1 MCEELL
7 VPKQCV
13 RKPRVSKVNEFA
25 NANEGSRSK
34 VARAGSR
41 ELEGREVNESRSR
54 GEKRERSKRCE
65 RYELAIASSDVR
77 DQR

>member
-13 RKPRVSKVNEFA
+13 RKPRVSKVNEVA
-25 NANEGSRSK
+25 NANEDSRSK
-34 VARAGSR
+34 VARARSR

-54 GEKRERSKRCE
+54 GEESERSKGCGG
-65 RYELAIASSDVR
+65 YELAIAK
-77 DQR
+77 